1 MMNPNLPSQLP
12 LARYRFDF
20 SITRRL
26 ELAEY
31 AGSALRG
38 AFGHALKR
46 LACTN
51 PEHELCGTCPMSQSC
66 HYAHIFEP
74 PILRDTGIQNLNKI
88 PAPYVIEPP
97 PWGEHSYEVGQV
109 FSFHMVLI
117 GEQAIGLLPLISLA
131 WSHAFNIGI
140 SGGRGELNDIFYCPA
155 DMEPYRVLQN
165 QQLLEHQAIVNIPTD
180 LPSDLVLSFNT
191 PLRLQSNGN
200 VLNQHTITSTAL
212 LMQLLR
218 RVSLIAGQ
226 YWHSPIEVD
235 FTQLKAQA
243 ANVPNQ
249 HLLQWQDWQRYST
262 RQQQYMRLGGVVG
275 HWQFKGLDSLWSSL
289 LYVAQWLHLGK
300 NASFGLGDYTLHPAP
315 TS

>member
-74 PILRDTGIQNLNKI
+74 PILQETGLHNLNKI

-97 PWGEHSYEVGQV
+97 PWGEHTYEVGQV
-109 FSFHMVLI
+109 FSFHMVLM

-131 WSHAFNIGI
+131 WSHAFNMGV
-140 SGGRGELNDIFYCPA
+140 SGGQGILNDILYCPA
-155 DMEPYRVLQN
+155 DAQAYSILKN
-165 QQLLEHQAIVNIPTD
+165 QQLVDHHATVNVPAD
-180 LPSDLVLSFNT
+180 LPSELVLSFVT
-191 PLRLQSNGN
+191 PLRLQSNGK
-200 VLNQHTITSTAL
+200 VLNQHTISGSAL

-218 RVSLIAGQ
+218 RVSLVAGQ
-226 YWHSPIEVD
+226 YWQAPMQGD
-235 FTQLKAQA
+235 FAQLKTQA
-243 ANVPNQ
+243 ARIPNQ

-262 RQQQYMRLGGVVG
+262 RQEQYMHLGGVVG
-275 HWQFKGLDSLWSSL
+275 HWQFKDLDSLWSSL
-289 LYVAQWLHLGK
+289 FFIAQWLHLGK
-300 NASFGLGDYTLHPAP
+300 NASFGLGNYTLHSSPN
-315 TS
+315 